1 MSEFDIVDQYDS
13 IDDPGQKSDFLDAV
27 GLTRPVINSL
37 RRRRAS
43 ARRAAEATP
52 TRPESNSPTT
62 PPPNGAAPRSSRPPR
77 GTRRPRT
84 TANTRPPNRSYALR
98 RYRRTHPPVVIVLI
112 LKFD

>member
-13 IDDPGQKSDFLDAV
+13 IDDPGQKSDLLDTV

-43 ARRAAEATP
+43 ARRTAEAAPTP
-52 TRPESNSPTT
+52 PENNRPTT
-62 PPPNGAAPRSSRPPR
+62 PPPDGAAPRSSRPPR
-77 GTRRPRT
+77 GPRRPRV

-98 RYRRTHPPVVIVLI
+98 RYRRTRPAVVIVLI